1 MARHISESLRNAP
14 LKLYYTPQLCIVQ
27 DKPPYHDS
35 FLLDDFQKKLV
46 VAFFN
51 DFHAAVLTQFE
62 KLRKQFHQLSASENI
77 FWLQ

>member
-35 FLLDDFQKKLV
+35 FLLDDFQKKIGG
-46 VAFFN
+46 
-51 DFHAAVLTQFE
+51 D
-62 KLRKQFHQLSASENI
+62 I
-77 FWLQ
+77 F